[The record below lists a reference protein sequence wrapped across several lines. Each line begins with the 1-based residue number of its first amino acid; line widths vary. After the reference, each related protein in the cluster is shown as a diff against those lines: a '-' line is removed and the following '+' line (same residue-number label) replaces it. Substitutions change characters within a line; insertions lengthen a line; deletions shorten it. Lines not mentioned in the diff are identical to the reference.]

1 MADAALTMLYN
12 NATRQLGAKV
22 EGMVDANTTIMV
34 CVLRACVCVCGCVG
48 VDEWVGE
55 GSLCVI
61 CLQA

>member
-34 CVLRACVCVCGCVG
+34 CVL
-48 VDEWVGE
+48 
-55 GSLCVI
+55 SLI
-61 CLQA
+61 HI